1 MLGSFFPRPAL
12 FFLSAI
18 IWTALLVVFWYG
30 YGTQLGQIFGFDII
44 EDREAVIGLG
54 FFRNSRISVV
64 LYILFH
70 SKCIICRF
78 SGLFGRRIAGSFGQL
93 LAPSLFYSQL
103 IFSVQVS
110 VALNYWRRPFF

>member
-54 FFRNSRISVV
+54 FSWVSLR
-64 LYILFH
+64 LCGILGAFLV
-70 SKCIICRF
+70 SPGPTWASLER
-78 SGLFGRRIAGSFGQL
+78 SWEPLE
-93 LAPSLFYSQL
+93 PS
-103 IFSVQVS
+103 
-110 VALNYWRRPFF
+110 